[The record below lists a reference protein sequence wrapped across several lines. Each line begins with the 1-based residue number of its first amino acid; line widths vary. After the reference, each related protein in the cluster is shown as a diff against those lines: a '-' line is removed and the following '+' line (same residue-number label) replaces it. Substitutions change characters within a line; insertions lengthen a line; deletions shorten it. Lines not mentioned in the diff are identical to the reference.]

1 MDKDFDYQELSKS
14 LSMIEKRIGYDF
26 TCLLLFYK
34 AYSDKWEEEFK
45 EEKEKLLQKG
55 WQESEAVKEAA
66 SEHYHIFNFP
76 QVYLWENIRQEPQR
90 ILEKFSIAMKK
101 LAEINPVYQDVFT
114 RFDFFRFN
122 KKEDEKTLIDS
133 METLSK
139 FSFKKIPMK
148 SVGNIYEEVLKK
160 YAPEKLKEGKLYT
173 SRDVI
178 KLIVTIINPGPEKS
192 IYDPAAGYSGML
204 LGVYEYTDNT
214 YGYDNAKKIM
224 LYGQEKDSIIFALG
238 KLNLLLH
245 DIKNSYFEEGDSL
258 LFPKFK
264 DGDSFKK
271 FNYVISN
278 PPWNQKEYSEDGF
291 KKGEYWQ
298 ERFKYG
304 FTTKQSADWMWIQH
318 MLASAKEKIA
328 VVIDTGAVSRGGRE
342 KLIRQKILEDDLI
355 ESVILIGEKIVS
367 KRSTPAVI
375 IIFNKN
381 KTNERKGKILLINAS
396 KEFVKERN
404 KNTLTDENIKKIVNS
419 YQEFKNI
426 EQFSKVITINEVR
439 KEDYNLS
446 PSRFIP
452 LIESEN
458 YRAISE
464 IKLDLEK
471 LEAERKKA
479 EERVEKFLIKL
490 MGS

>member
-1 MDKDFDYQELSKS
+1 MDKDLDYQELSKS
-14 LSMIEKRIGYDF
+14 LSRIEEKIGYDF

-76 QVYLWENIRQEPQR
+76 QEYLWENIRQEPQK
-90 ILEKFSIAMKK
+90 ILENFSIAMKK

-114 RFDFFRFN
+114 RFDFFRFS
-122 KKEDEKTLIDS
+122 KEEYKKTLIDS
-133 METLSK
+133 MEILSK

-148 SVGNIYEEVLKK
+148 IVGKVYEDVLKK
-160 YAPEKLKEGKLYT
+160 YAPEKPKEGKLYT

-178 KLIVTIINPGPEKS
+178 KLMVTIINPEPEKS
-192 IYDPAAGYSGML
+192 IYDPAAGYIGML
-204 LGVYEYTDNT
+204 LGAYEYMDNT

-258 LFPKFK
+258 MFPKFK
-264 DGDSFKK
+264 EGDSFKK

-278 PPWNQKEYSEDGF
+278 PPWNQKEYSQEEL

-304 FTTKQSADWMWIQH
+304 FTTKQRADWVWIQH
-318 MLASAKEKIA
+318 MLASTKEKAA
-328 VVIDTGAVSRGGRE
+328 VIIDSGAVSREGKE
-342 KLIRQKILEDDLI
+342 KLIRQRIVEDDLI
-355 ESVILIGEKIVS
+355 ESIILIAEKIVS
-367 KRSTPAVI
+367 KRSAPAVI

-381 KTNERKGKILLINAS
+381 KRNQRKGKILLINAS

-404 KNTLTDENIKKIVNS
+404 KNTLTNENIKKIVNS

-426 EQFSKVITINEVR
+426 EQFSKVITINDAR
-439 KEDYNLS
+439 KEDYNLN

-471 LEAERKKA
+471 LEEERKKVENTV
-479 EERVEKFLIKL
+479 EEILKNFKL
-490 MGS
+490 